1 MPGFKPLFKWGG
13 EDMRRTI
20 LGWGGLAVA
29 ALCALLLYSFS
40 HVSGREIGSVMDISD
55 ACVVTVSRYELG
67 EWEKRTDYI
76 LDADQI
82 RQLKTLLL
90 ESSFTRELASVVWF
104 RDRSQYDIRVE
115 FSNGKDPLLIHCIG
129 NEYIQVT
136 NQFDGKHLTINNKGW
151 KAALDGIIAQSAASG
166 GPT

>member
-1 MPGFKPLFKWGG
+1 
-13 EDMRRTI
+13 MRRTI
-20 LGWGGLAVA
+20 LGWGGLAIA

-82 RQLKTLLL
+82 QQLKTLLL

>member
-1 MPGFKPLFKWGG
+1 
-13 EDMRRTI
+13 MRRTI

-76 LDADQI
+76 LNADQI
-82 RQLKTLLL
+82 R
-90 ESSFTRELASVVWF
+90 
-104 RDRSQYDIRVE
+104 
-115 FSNGKDPLLIHCIG
+115 
-129 NEYIQVT
+129 
-136 NQFDGKHLTINNKGW
+136 
-151 KAALDGIIAQSAASG
+151 
-166 GPT
+166 

>member
-1 MPGFKPLFKWGG
+1 M
-13 EDMRRTI
+13 
-20 LGWGGLAVA
+20 
-29 ALCALLLYSFS
+29 
-40 HVSGREIGSVMDISD
+40 
-55 ACVVTVSRYELG
+55 
-67 EWEKRTDYI
+67 
-76 LDADQI
+76 
-82 RQLKTLLL
+82 
-90 ESSFTRELASVVWF
+90 VWF

>member
-67 EWEKRTDYI
+67 EWEKRTDY
-76 LDADQI
+76 
-82 RQLKTLLL
+82 R
-90 ESSFTRELASVVWF
+90 
-104 RDRSQYDIRVE
+104 
-115 FSNGKDPLLIHCIG
+115 
-129 NEYIQVT
+129 
-136 NQFDGKHLTINNKGW
+136 KH
-151 KAALDGIIAQSAASG
+151 
-166 GPT
+166 